1 MHFTPGGLCATITLP
16 LSTSVGRGTEMLRL
30 KTKWF
35 ELEISHSFVSGLVI
49 SLIVSTGAAIAY

>member
-1 MHFTPGGLCATITLP
+1 
-16 LSTSVGRGTEMLRL
+16 MLRL

-49 SLIVSTGAAIAY
+49 SMIVSIGAAIAY